1 MNTSLPSDLENRVR
15 DAYQAAGRT
24 VQPQT
29 LRRTTPGWNLNCQSL
44 YTVAFANSLSPSSKL
59 PVLSG
64 ARLELL
70 ATPMIPPFGPG
81 TSTQSTALV
90 IGSG

>member
-29 LRRTTPGWNLNCQSL
+29 LRRATPGI
-44 YTVAFANSLSPSSKL
+44 A
-59 PVLSG
+59 G
-64 ARLELL
+64 
-70 ATPMIPPFGPG
+70 
-81 TSTQSTALV
+81 
-90 IGSG
+90 